1 MVSTSVGG
9 IPEVLPHD
17 MALLAEPNVRD
28 LVDKVKLAVNHVE
41 ALDPD
46 SLHERTSSMYN
57 WQTVAQRTEV
67 VYEKVKLLLNVF
79 LSLYTTSILRSAYIP
94 GHGCLSFLI
103 VGAVL
108 LLSCCWVLGAV
119 HCYVI

>member
-28 LVDKVKLAVNHVE
+28 LVDKVKLAVNHVK

-46 SLHERTSSMYN
+46 SLHKRTSSMYN
-57 WQTVAQRTEV
+57 WQAVAQRTEV
-67 VYEKVKLLLNVF
+67 VYEKVRLLLKHFFVPLHHF
-79 LSLYTTSILRSAYIP
+79 YS
-94 GHGCLSFLI
+94 
-103 VGAVL
+103 
-108 LLSCCWVLGAV
+108 
-119 HCYVI
+119 